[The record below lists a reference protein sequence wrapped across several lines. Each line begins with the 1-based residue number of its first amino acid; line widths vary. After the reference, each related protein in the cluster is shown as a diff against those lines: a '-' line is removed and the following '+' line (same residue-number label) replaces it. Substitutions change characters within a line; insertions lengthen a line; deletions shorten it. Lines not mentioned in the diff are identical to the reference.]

1 MSIVSIICEYNPF
14 HTGHQ
19 YQINKIKSLIRD
31 AKILCLMSGN
41 FVQRGDASILDKHTR
56 AKIAL
61 KNGADLVL
69 EMPCLFSTQVAP
81 IFANGSISIL
91 NSLNTIDYLCF
102 GSETGNLDALKKI
115 AKNSFLNKNI
125 LKAQLKSGKSYIKSY
140 SSISNVP
147 STSNDILG
155 IEYIK
160 AMINTNSSITP
171 YTILRE
177 GSAYNDTSLSEKYSS
192 ATAIRHFF
200 KTKIDEKKS
209 ILNTDF
215 NFLMQNSIEYFDEKY
230 LKFDEDFFKY
240 IKYAII
246 MNEKNLKNIFEISE
260 GLENLIISNIKKA
273 DTLNQ
278 LIMMTKSKRYTY
290 TRIRR
295 IMFNIL
301 LNITKQ
307 DIVTIK
313 ENYYK
318 SPYVRIL
325 GFNENGREILKEIK
339 QRSDI
344 ELINKTSLYT
354 PKDEYS
360 KLFFEKDIKATQI
373 YNIEKKSYYYNDFL
387 TSPIKLW
394 FKISISK

>member
-1 MSIVSIICEYNPF
+1 
-14 HTGHQ
+14 
-19 YQINKIKSLIRD
+19 
-31 AKILCLMSGN
+31 
-41 FVQRGDASILDKHTR
+41 
-56 AKIAL
+56 
-61 KNGADLVL
+61 
-69 EMPCLFSTQVAP
+69 
-81 IFANGSISIL
+81 
-91 NSLNTIDYLCF
+91 
-102 GSETGNLDALKKI
+102 
-115 AKNSFLNKNI
+115 
-125 LKAQLKSGKSYIKSY
+125 
-140 SSISNVP
+140 
-147 STSNDILG
+147 
-155 IEYIK
+155 
-160 AMINTNSSITP
+160 MINTNSSIIP
-171 YTILRE
+171 CTILRE

-192 ATAIRHFF
+192 ATAIRQFF

-215 NFLMQNSIEYFDEKY
+215 NFLMQNSIEYFDKKY

-246 MNEKNLKNIFEISE
+246 MNEKNLQNIFEISE

-307 DIVTIK
+307 DIATIK

-325 GFNENGREILKEIK
+325 GFNEAGREILKKIK
-339 QRSDI
+339 QQSDI
-344 ELINKTSLYT
+344 ELINKASSYT

-387 TSPIKLW
+387 TSPIK
-394 FKISISK
+394 I